1 MGTFVQNPELMDEIN
16 RVKGIVSLKYP
27 ELQEKNDRDRE
38 LSEPEAEKY
47 LEFLQRE
54 LRIHS
59 RVQQSS

>member
-1 MGTFVQNPELMDEIN
+1 MGTFVQNPELMDEIY
-16 RVKGIVSLKYP
+16 RVKGIVSLKHP
-27 ELQEKNDRDRE
+27 ELQEKNEKEGE

-54 LRIHS
+54 LRMHS

>member
-1 MGTFVQNPELMDEIN
+1 MGTFVRNPELAEEIN
-16 RVKGIVSLKYP
+16 RVKGIVSLKHP
-27 ELQEKNDRDRE
+27 ELHEMRENDRE
-38 LSEPEAEKY
+38 LSESEAEQY